1 MKTSLQHFIQLSKHL
16 ILLLIILVSYLI
28 FDLYFNVVT
37 DYLWY
42 FIFYFLNNKDEI
54 VKNTIVFFLT
64 NYNMCQYSSV
74 FADISPNDCEII
86 INKNSFFLNNPL
98 KNVLSDILSFIIY
111 LHSNFLEFLNFLKDL
126 CIYYIIFLLAFFLIL
141 SIFLIY
147 FLIQYKNLLNAPIL
161 VLRHCQVCLYQE
173 PNILLRPC
181 NHLNICQNCF
191 DFQRRITNRCLTC
204 RTSIN
209 KFTNVYFY

>member
-1 MKTSLQHFIQLSKHL
+1 MNTSLQHFIQIFKHL
-16 ILLLIILVSYLI
+16 ILLLIILFSYLI
-28 FDLYFNVVT
+28 CDLYFNVFT
-37 DYLWY
+37 DYLWD
-42 FIFYFLNNKDEI
+42 FIFYFLNNKNEI
-54 VKNTIVFFLT
+54 VKNTVVLFLS
-64 NYNMCQYSSV
+64 NYNICQYSSV
-74 FADISPNDCEII
+74 FADIPLKDCEIF

-98 KNVLSDILSFIIY
+98 KKMLSNILSFIFY
-111 LHSNFLEFLNFLKDL
+111 LHSNFLEFLYLLKDL
-126 CIYYIIFLLAFFLIL
+126 CICYIFFLFAFFLVL

-191 DFQRRITNRCLTC
+191 DFQRRITNRCPTC